1 MYLLKDNS
9 VVVVKLQASSV
20 FGPGRHQVRWYEG
33 GLMAGVLE
41 GRKASKT
48 WMGGEEGSYKV
59 RIMPEVDRVE
69 VSWIIW
75 TGE

>member
-1 MYLLKDNS
+1 
-9 VVVVKLQASSV
+9 
-20 FGPGRHQVRWYEG
+20 
-33 GLMAGVLE
+33 
-41 GRKASKT
+41 
-48 WMGGEEGSYKV
+48 MGGEEGSYKV